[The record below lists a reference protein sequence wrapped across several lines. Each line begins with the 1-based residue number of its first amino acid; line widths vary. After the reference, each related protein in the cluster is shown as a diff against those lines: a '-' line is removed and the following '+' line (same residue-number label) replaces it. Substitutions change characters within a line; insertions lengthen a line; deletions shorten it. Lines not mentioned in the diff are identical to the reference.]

1 MEIFWKKTIF
11 DVKANVHTL
20 NSQTQVCEY
29 THTHTHT
36 HMHAYIDR
44 QIDIHTYIHILYNKE
59 YLVFNNL
66 ILNIGNN
73 NI

>member
-36 HMHAYIDR
+36 HTHMHAYIDR
-44 QIDIHTYIHILYNKE
+44 
-59 YLVFNNL
+59 
-66 ILNIGNN
+66 
-73 NI
+73 